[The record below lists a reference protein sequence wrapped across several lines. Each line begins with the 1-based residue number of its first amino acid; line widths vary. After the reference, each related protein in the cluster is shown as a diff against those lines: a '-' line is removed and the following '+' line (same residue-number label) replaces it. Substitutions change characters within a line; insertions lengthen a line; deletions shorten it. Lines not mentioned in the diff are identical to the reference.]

1 MVILLHDFHVTDEE
15 ENITSTIG
23 EPSNDFCGLPIKS
36 PIFSRT
42 SIMQYFTDKKQ
53 VQKVLIL
60 FSLFRKWY
68 TFNF

>member
-23 EPSNDFCGLPIKS
+23 RPSNDFCGIPIKS

-42 SIMQYFTDKKQ
+42 NSEICNISLIKTSTKGIDFIFI
-53 VQKVLIL
+53 VQKEVYI
-60 FSLFRKWY
+60 
-68 TFNF
+68 